1 MHTGL
6 GRKAQKKKGV
16 SINLEPRLLGCR
28 YLSVRRR
35 DPTCE
40 ASGQR
45 AIIWKHQSRGGLAEI
60 GRLNVSERHGFVRT
74 NRLKMLTSLSQNG
87 MWVGSSHHGGGDS
100 SKNSHR
106 TRRRS
111 RPGRN
116 SSLGN
121 RVSPTRPAAKRK
133 PDRKGWCWRRG

>member
-6 GRKAQKKKGV
+6 GRKAQKKGV
-16 SINLEPRLLGCR
+16 SIKLEPRLLGCR
-28 YLSVRRR
+28 YLGVRRSN
-35 DPTCE
+35 PTCE

-45 AIIWKHQSRGGLAEI
+45 AIIWKHQSGGGLAET
-60 GRLNVSERHGFVRT
+60 GRLNASERHGSVRT
-74 NRLKMLTSLSQNG
+74 NRLKMLISLGQNG
-87 MWVGSSHHGGGDS
+87 TWVGSSRYGSGDS
-100 SKNSHR
+100 SNNSHR

-133 PDRKGWCWRRG
+133 PDRKGW